1 MRSKEVDRMLRI
13 ENMAEVVA
21 LDQPLSSMYPNKC
34 KRVEED
40 LNVRCVSP

>member
-21 LDQPLSSMYPNKC
+21 LDQLLSSMYPNKC

-40 LNVRCVSP
+40 LDVRCVSP